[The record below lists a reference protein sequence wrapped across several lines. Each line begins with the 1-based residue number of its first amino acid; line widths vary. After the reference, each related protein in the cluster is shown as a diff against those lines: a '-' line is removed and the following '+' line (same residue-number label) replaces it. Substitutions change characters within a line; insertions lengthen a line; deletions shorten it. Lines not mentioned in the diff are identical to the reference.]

1 MLITLNNFSRINTWL
16 LKMSLLQFNYNEKK
30 TRSTKAHLENQEF
43 ILYFSFMKLVQK
55 LN

>member
-1 MLITLNNFSRINTWL
+1 
-16 LKMSLLQFNYNEKK
+16 MSLLQFNYNEKKK

-43 ILYFSFMKLVQK
+43 IQYFSYMKLVQK